1 MSWCDLFESRESAL
15 CIGLDPV
22 PDRIPAG
29 LGSLAFCR
37 HVVDATADFAACY
50 KPNVAFFERN
60 GPPGMEDYARLIEE
74 IRQRGFPVIADIKR
88 GDVAST
94 SEAYAAAYFG
104 GPFDSDAITVNPS
117 VGLDAIEPFRTAAS
131 ELGRGVLLLLRT
143 SNPGAALFQ
152 EAAEPH
158 LIDAIGGD
166 ATYGAVVGATDP
178 ETGARLRAAL
188 PGTFFLVPGFGA
200 QGGCDLDAFFDAR
213 GRGAVVSASRSI
225 IYAEEGEGDWLNRVH
240 RAAEATH
247 ARIEKARKR

>member
-22 PDRIPAG
+22 PDRLPAG

-37 HVVDATADFAACY
+37 HVIDATADYAACY

-60 GPPGMEDYARLIEE
+60 GPAGMEDYARLIEE
-74 IRQRGFPVIADIKR
+74 IRQHGFPVIADVKR

-104 GPFDSDAITVNPS
+104 GPFDADAITVNPS
-117 VGLDAIEPFRTAAS
+117 VGLDAIEPFRAAAS

-143 SNPGAALFQ
+143 SNPGAAPFQ
-152 EAAEPH
+152 AAAEPH
-158 LIDAIGGD
+158 LVEALRGD
-166 ATYGAVVGATDP
+166 TTYGAVVGATDP

-188 PGTFFLVPGFGA
+188 PDTFFLVPGFGA
-200 QGGCDLDAFFDAR
+200 QGGKDLDAFFDAR

-225 IYAEEGEGDWLNRVH
+225 IYAEEGHGDWLNRIH
-240 RAAEATH
+240 HAAEAAH
-247 ARIEKARKR
+247 ARIEEARKR